1 MRTKEIKINVPKGY
15 EIDKEN
21 SIFECIK
28 FKSKKDISNL
38 TYKKMFARAYFQI
51 MKVITQNT
59 DGDIINNYIGEVF
72 EEPNNAPNRKQLER
86 LLALNKLM
94 NIAYYYNGKQYM
106 RVGYYIGYDKLKDVY
121 FVEDL
126 DNSPFEPA
134 GMAAMFIYA
143 KDAQAVIDN
152 PNFRDILDTLC
163 K

>member
-21 SIFECIK
+21 STFECIK

-38 TYKKMFARAYFQI
+38 TYKNVCKSLFPNNEGYY
-51 MKVITQNT
+51 TNT
-59 DGDIINNYIGEVF
+59 NGDIINNYIGGVL

-134 GMAAMFIYA
+134 GMAAMFMYA

>member
-1 MRTKEIKINVPKGY
+1 METKEIKINIPKGY

-21 SIFECIK
+21 STFECIK
-28 FKSKKDISNL
+28 FKSIKKYITYDKISEKLFKGYYASRIDNS
-38 TYKKMFARAYFQI
+38 
-51 MKVITQNT
+51 
-59 DGDIINNYIGEVF
+59 GDIEISVVNDTYNSPI
-72 EEPNNAPNRKQLER
+72 NAPFVGKQLAK
-86 LLALNKLM
+86 LLALNQLM
-94 NIAYYYNGKQYM
+94 NIAYYYNGEQYM

-126 DNSPFEPA
+126 DNNFTQAAEIT
-134 GMAAMFIYA
+134 AMFMYA